1 MKKNYDK
8 KRIIVKLIICTIL
21 IIMLANKLIDIA
33 GLKTKAH
40 NIISSDLIVEFI
52 DVGYGNATFVKNDKF
67 TMLID
72 TGDKIH
78 YNNVVKTLKKYN
90 VKKLDYLFLTNNE
103 DSHIG
108 ASSKIIKK
116 YNPDN
121 ILASAMINSLDANKK
136 IKYPSA
142 GYMFNYDKLKI
153 RVIAP
158 VENKITKNNSEILS
172 LMVRLDYGKTGFLIC
187 SDSTIDKY
195 YKILKKDKTEAFNN
209 IDVLDVENHGS
220 IGAHDNEKTAM
231 ELLNPKY
238 AVISSDTH
246 NIKKEL
252 TDAFNSKNIKALFT
266 KDSGN
271 ITFYSNGNKVKVN
284 N

>member
-108 ASSKIIKK
+108 ASSKIIK
-116 YNPDN
+116 
-121 ILASAMINSLDANKK
+121 I
-136 IKYPSA
+136 
-142 GYMFNYDKLKI
+142 
-153 RVIAP
+153 
-158 VENKITKNNSEILS
+158 
-172 LMVRLDYGKTGFLIC
+172 
-187 SDSTIDKY
+187 
-195 YKILKKDKTEAFNN
+195 
-209 IDVLDVENHGS
+209 
-220 IGAHDNEKTAM
+220 
-231 ELLNPKY
+231 
-238 AVISSDTH
+238 
-246 NIKKEL
+246 
-252 TDAFNSKNIKALFT
+252 
-266 KDSGN
+266 
-271 ITFYSNGNKVKVN
+271 
-284 N
+284 

>member
-1 MKKNYDK
+1 MEKTYDK
-8 KRIIVKLIICTIL
+8 ERIIVKLIICAIL
-21 IIMLANKLIDIA
+21 IAILINKLMSIT
-33 GLKTKAH
+33 GLKSQGY

-52 DVGYGNATFVKNDKF
+52 DVGYGNATFVKNDNF

-72 TGDKIH
+72 TGDKAH
-78 YNNVVKTLKKYN
+78 YNNVVETLKKYN
-90 VKKLDYLFLTNNE
+90 VKKLDYLFLTNNKNE
-103 DSHIG
+103 HIG

-121 ILASAMINSLDANKK
+121 ILASAMINSLDTNKK
-136 IKYPSA
+136 VKYPNA

-158 VENKITKNNSEILS
+158 MENKITKNNSEILS
-172 LMVRLDYGKTGFLIC
+172 LMVRLDYGGTGFLIC
-187 SDSTIDKY
+187 SDATIDKY
-195 YKILKKDKTEAFNN
+195 YQILKVDKTQAFGN
-209 IDVLDVENHGS
+209 IDVLGVENHGS

-238 AVISSDTH
+238 AVISSNTH

-252 TDAFNSKNIKALFT
+252 TDAFNFQSIKAFFT
-266 KDSGN
+266 KDNGN
-271 ITFYSNGNKVKVN
+271 IKFSSNGEKIKLN

>member
-153 RVIAP
+153 MVIAP

-209 IDVLDVENHGS
+209 IDVLGVENHGS

>member
-1 MKKNYDK
+1 
-8 KRIIVKLIICTIL
+8 
-21 IIMLANKLIDIA
+21 MLANKLIDIA

-72 TGDKIH
+72 TGDKVH

-209 IDVLDVENHGS
+209 IDVLGVENHGS